1 MPIGRS
7 NSSLVFHRNFRRIS
21 RGFELGAIAHVLFVS
36 SLKTLVES
44 RDCLISSGSRLELG
58 CICAC
63 AHLSGVPPSH
73 SRRRN
78 GGRSSTT
85 QSPWEHQT
93 PKTKKSLSF
102 FSGIV
107 PVFDLCMVRTT
118 MVHVVAGGGGGGGV
132 AQTRTLA
139 PSLKST
145 DTSLYSLRI

>member
-107 PVFDLCMVRTT
+107 PVFDLCMVRSKNYYGACCCWWRGRRGSCTDP
-118 MVHVVAGGGGGGGV
+118 HAGS
-132 AQTRTLA
+132 Q
-139 PSLKST
+139 PKI
-145 DTSLYSLRI
+145 D